1 MVICNLSKCG
11 SAFKDRKCKC
21 YVSQDAMNLKGI
33 TADEKIQRMNANQ
46 FCGFESDDGFV
57 YACDPGCCKTP
68 CPGQCDGV
76 APRPPEGVYTTTA
89 GNNPADAPKTR
100 PFLEIIL
107 LIVLA
112 LSLISTL
119 ALLA

>member
-11 SAFKDRKCKC
+11 SSFKDRECKC
-21 YVSQDAMNLKGI
+21 YVTQDAMNLKGI
-33 TADEKIQRMNANQ
+33 TADEKNRRMNSEQ

-57 YACDPGCCKTP
+57 YACDPGCCKAP

-76 APRPPEGVYTTTA
+76 APRAPEGTYTD
-89 GNNPADAPKTR
+89 GGSKPRSAPKTR

-107 LIVLA
+107 LIVISLM
-112 LSLISTL
+112 LISTL